1 MDTVLSDK
9 VVTLKLA
16 PPLSVATGTS
26 MGDVIDTVQRHR
38 AGAVLIC
45 ESKRLIGII
54 TERDVLMK
62 VIARDVNYDEP
73 VDKFMTANPRT
84 LPPDATIGEAITL
97 MNSEEFR
104 NIPIVDPETNEA
116 VAIFRVRDVIDHL
129 AESFPEHV
137 INLPPRPHQKMKT
150 AEGA

>member
-1 MDTVLSDK
+1 MVTVLSDK
-9 VVTLKLA
+9 VITLKLA
-16 PPLSVATGTS
+16 PPLSVASGTS
-26 MGDVIDTVQRHR
+26 MGEVIDTVQQHR

-45 ESKRLIGII
+45 EGKRLIGII

-62 VIARDVNYDEP
+62 VVARDVNYDEP
-73 VDKFMTANPRT
+73 VDKFMTPNPRT

>member
-1 MDTVLSDK
+1 MVTVLSDK
-9 VVTLKLA
+9 VVSLKLA
-16 PPLSVATGTS
+16 PALSVASGTS
-26 MGDVIDTVQRHR
+26 MREVIDTVQQHR
-38 AGAVLIC
+38 VGAVLIC
-45 ESKRLIGII
+45 EGKRLIGII

-62 VIARDVNYDEP
+62 VVARDVKYDEP
-73 VDKFMTANPRT
+73 VDKFMTPDPRT

>member
-26 MGDVIDTVQRHR
+26 MGDVIDTVQR
-38 AGAVLIC
+38 
-45 ESKRLIGII
+45 
-54 TERDVLMK
+54 DVLMK

-73 VDKFMTANPRT
+73 VDKFMTSNPRT

>member
-45 ESKRLIGII
+45 EGKRLIGII